1 MTERRLTPLSKIYT
15 ENEYAALINNALY
28 GFVEL
33 TGGEEDAVSE
43 AMLYSLKNGG
53 KRVRPMLVLEFCRVC
68 GGDVQAALPF
78 ACAIEMIHTYS
89 LIHDD
94 LPCMDDDD
102 FRRGM
107 PSCHKQ
113 FGEATALLAGDG
125 LLTLAFSVL
134 SKADLSAEKRIEAVR
149 VLADC
154 AGHLGM
160 IGGQTMDL
168 AHEGQQITLDQLR
181 STDALKTGRLIRC
194 ACALGCIA
202 AGAGRQMQ
210 EAARKYA
217 DSIGLAFQ
225 IVDDLLDITSTS
237 EELGKPVGSDE
248 ENEKSTYPALLGME
262 KSVQLVD
269 ELTVEAVDALKI
281 FGDDSSFLADY
292 AVRLSRRNK

>member
-1 MTERRLTPLSKIYT
+1 MNKTYTER
-15 ENEYAALINNALY
+15 EYIELINEALY

-33 TGGEEDAVSE
+33 TGGEEDIVSR

-53 KRVRPMLVLEFCRVC
+53 KRVRPMLVLEFCRAC
-68 GGDVQAALPF
+68 GGDVEKALPF
-78 ACAIEMIHTYS
+78 ACALEMIHTYS

-102 FRRGM
+102 YRRGM

-125 LLTLAFSVL
+125 LLTLAFSVA
-134 SKADLSAEKRIEAVR
+134 SKADLSADKKVEAVQM
-149 VLADC
+149 LADC

-168 AHEGQQITLDQLR
+168 QHEGQTITLEQLR
-181 STDALKTGRLIRC
+181 KTDALKTGRLIRC

-202 AGAGRQMQ
+202 AGADSQMRSAA
-210 EAARKYA
+210 EAYA

-225 IVDDLLDITSTS
+225 IVDDLLDITATT
-237 EELGKPVGSDE
+237 EQLGKPVGSDA

-269 ELTVEAVDALKI
+269 ELTKEAVEALAV
-281 FGDDSSFLADY
+281 FGENAAFLADY
-292 AVRLSRRNK
+292 AVRLSKRNK

>member
-1 MTERRLTPLSKIYT
+1 MNKAYT
-15 ENEYAALINNALY
+15 HKEYIELINDALY
-28 GFVEL
+28 AFVEL
-33 TGGEEDAVSE
+33 TGGEEDKVSE

-68 GGDVQAALPF
+68 GGDVTAAVPF
-78 ACAIEMIHTYS
+78 ACAVEMIHTYS

-134 SKADLSAEKRIEAVR
+134 SKADLSAEKKIEAVR

-168 AHEGQQITLDQLR
+168 AHEGQKITVEQLR

-194 ACALGCIA
+194 ACVLGCIA
-202 AGAGRQMQ
+202 AGADEEKLR
-210 EAARKYA
+210 AAEKYA

-237 EELGKPVGSDE
+237 EELGKPVGSDVQ
-248 ENEKSTYPALLGME
+248 NEKSTYPALLGME

-269 ELTVEAVDALKI
+269 GLTAEAVGALKI
-281 FGDDSSFLADY
+281 FGDDSGFLADY
-292 AVRLSRRNK
+292 AVSLSKRSK

>member
-1 MTERRLTPLSKIYT
+1 MNKAYSEK
-15 ENEYAALINNALY
+15 EYVELINSALY

-33 TGGEEDAVSE
+33 TGGEEDEVSE

-53 KRVRPMLVLEFCRVC
+53 KRVRPMLVLEFCRAC

-78 ACAIEMIHTYS
+78 ACAVEMIHTYS

-113 FGEATALLAGDG
+113 YGEATALLAGDG

-134 SKADLSAEKRIEAVR
+134 SKADLPAERKIEAVK

-168 AHEGQQITLDQLR
+168 AHEGQKITLEQLR
-181 STDALKTGRLIRC
+181 RTDALKTGRLIRC

-202 AGAGRQMQ
+202 AGANEEMCK
-210 EAARKYA
+210 AAQKYA

-225 IVDDLLDITSTS
+225 IVDDLLDITSTA
-237 EELGKPVGSDE
+237 EELGKPIGSDE

-269 ELTVEAVDALKI
+269 ELTAEAVDALKI
-281 FGDDSSFLADY
+281 FGGNSRFLADY
-292 AVRLSRRNK
+292 AVRLSKRNK

>member
-1 MTERRLTPLSKIYT
+1 MNKAYT
-15 ENEYAALINNALY
+15 HKEYIELINDALY
-28 GFVEL
+28 AFVEL
-33 TGGEEDAVSE
+33 TGGEEDEVSE

-68 GGDVQAALPF
+68 GGDVTAAVPF
-78 ACAIEMIHTYS
+78 ACAVEMIHTYS

-134 SKADLSAEKRIEAVR
+134 SKADLSAEKKIEAVR

-168 AHEGQQITLDQLR
+168 AHEGQKITVEQLR

-194 ACALGCIA
+194 ACVLGCIA
-202 AGAGRQMQ
+202 AGADEEKLR
-210 EAARKYA
+210 AAEKYA

-237 EELGKPVGSDE
+237 EELGKPVGSDVQ
-248 ENEKSTYPALLGME
+248 NEKSTYPALLGME

-269 ELTVEAVDALKI
+269 GLTAEAVGALKI
-281 FGDDSSFLADY
+281 FGDDSGFLADY
-292 AVRLSRRNK
+292 AVSLSKRSK

>member
-1 MTERRLTPLSKIYT
+1 MNKACSEK
-15 ENEYAALINNALY
+15 EYIELINNALY

-33 TGGEEDAVSE
+33 TGGEEDEVSK

-68 GGDVQAALPF
+68 GGDIQAALPF
-78 ACAIEMIHTYS
+78 ACAVEMIHTYS
-89 LIHDD
+89 LVHDD

-134 SKADLSAEKRIEAVR
+134 SKSDLSAEKKVEAVK

-168 AHEGQQITLDQLR
+168 AHEGQKITLEQLR
-181 STDALKTGRLIRC
+181 KTDALKTGRLIRC

-202 AGAGRQMQ
+202 AGADKEMYL
-210 EAARKYA
+210 AAEKYA

-225 IVDDLLDITSTS
+225 IVDDLLDITSTA

-269 ELTVEAVDALKI
+269 ELTAEAVDSLKL
-281 FGDDSSFLADY
+281 FGDNSRFLADY
-292 AVRLSRRNK
+292 AVKLSKRNK

>member
-1 MTERRLTPLSKIYT
+1 MNKAYSEK
-15 ENEYAALINNALY
+15 EYVELINSALY

-33 TGGEEDAVSE
+33 TGGEEDEVSE

-78 ACAIEMIHTYS
+78 ACAVEMIHTYS
-89 LIHDD
+89 LVHDD

-113 FGEATALLAGDG
+113 YGEATALLAGDG

-134 SKADLSAEKRIEAVR
+134 SKAVLSAEKKIEAVK

-168 AHEGQQITLDQLR
+168 AHEGQKITLEQLR
-181 STDALKTGRLIRC
+181 RTDALKTGRLIRC

-202 AGAGRQMQ
+202 AGADGEMRK
-210 EAARKYA
+210 AAQKYA

-225 IVDDLLDITSTS
+225 IVDDLLDITSTA

-269 ELTVEAVDALKI
+269 ELTAEAVDSLKI
-281 FGDDSSFLADY
+281 FGDNSRFLADY
-292 AVRLSRRNK
+292 AVRLSKRNK

>member
-1 MTERRLTPLSKIYT
+1 MNKARSEK
-15 ENEYAALINNALY
+15 EYIELINNALY

-33 TGGEEDAVSE
+33 TGGEEDEVSE

-68 GGDVQAALPF
+68 GGDVEAALPL
-78 ACAIEMIHTYS
+78 ACAVEMIHTYS

-94 LPCMDDDD
+94 LPCMDDDN

-113 FGEATALLAGDG
+113 YGEATALLAGDG

-134 SKADLSAEKRIEAVR
+134 SKAKLPAERKIEAVK

-168 AHEGQQITLDQLR
+168 AHEGQKITLEQLR
-181 STDALKTGRLIRC
+181 KTDALKTGMLIRC

-202 AGAGRQMQ
+202 AGANGEMCK
-210 EAARKYA
+210 AAERYA

-225 IVDDLLDITSTS
+225 IVDDLLDITSTA

-262 KSVQLVD
+262 KSTELVN
-269 ELTVEAVDALKI
+269 ELTAEAVDALKI
-281 FGDDSSFLADY
+281 FGDNSQFLADY
-292 AVRLSRRNK
+292 AVRLSKRNK

>member
-1 MTERRLTPLSKIYT
+1 MNKAYSEK
-15 ENEYAALINNALY
+15 EYVELINHALY

-33 TGGEEDAVSE
+33 TGGEEDEVSE

-78 ACAIEMIHTYS
+78 ACAVEMIHTYS

-113 FGEATALLAGDG
+113 YGEATALLAGDG

-134 SKADLSAEKRIEAVR
+134 SKANLPAERKIEAVK

-168 AHEGQQITLDQLR
+168 AHEGQNITLEQLR
-181 STDALKTGRLIRC
+181 RTDALKTGRLIRC

-202 AGAGRQMQ
+202 AGADGEMCK
-210 EAARKYA
+210 AAQKYA

-225 IVDDLLDITSTS
+225 IVDDLLDITSTA

-269 ELTVEAVDALKI
+269 ELTAEAVDALKV
-281 FGDDSSFLADY
+281 FGDNSRFLADY
-292 AVRLSRRNK
+292 AVRLSKRNK

>member
-1 MTERRLTPLSKIYT
+1 MNKAYSEK
-15 ENEYAALINNALY
+15 EYVELINNALY

-33 TGGEEDAVSE
+33 TGGEEDEVSE

-68 GGDVQAALPF
+68 GGDVQAVLPF
-78 ACAIEMIHTYS
+78 ACAVEMIHTYS

-113 FGEATALLAGDG
+113 YGEATALLAGDG

-134 SKADLSAEKRIEAVR
+134 SKANLPAERKIEAVK

-168 AHEGQQITLDQLR
+168 AHEGQNITLEQLR
-181 STDALKTGRLIRC
+181 RTDALKTGRLIRC

-202 AGAGRQMQ
+202 AGADGEMCK
-210 EAARKYA
+210 AAQKYA

-225 IVDDLLDITSTS
+225 IVDDLLDITSTA

-269 ELTVEAVDALKI
+269 ELTAEAVDSLKI
-281 FGDDSSFLADY
+281 FGDNSRFLADY
-292 AVRLSRRNK
+292 AVRLSKRNK